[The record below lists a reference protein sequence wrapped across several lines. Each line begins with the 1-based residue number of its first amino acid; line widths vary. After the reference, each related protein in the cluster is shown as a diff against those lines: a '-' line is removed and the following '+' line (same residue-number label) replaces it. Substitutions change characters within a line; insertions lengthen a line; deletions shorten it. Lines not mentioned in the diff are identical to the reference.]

1 MSNIGEIERHTQNR
15 IIKLFKEQLGY
26 TYLGNWEDRPNNA
39 NIDVNLLTDYLIN
52 TAKYPKDLVNRAVYL
67 LHTEALSFSDMSLYQ
82 ANKNVYEKIRY
93 GEEILA
99 DAGSKFERVHFIDFD
114 HPERNHFAI
123 AEEVTIRG
131 NRDKRPDIVLYI
143 NGIAIGIIELKRSTI
158 SIGHGIRQNITNQQP
173 EFIEQFFTTT
183 QFLFAGN
190 DSEGLRYGA
199 IGTPEKHYYSWKE
212 DIDDNSLLPID
223 KYLLKLCNKERIL
236 EIIRDFIVFDGGKK
250 KLPRYHQ
257 YFGIKKAQE
266 HVRRREGGIIWHTQ
280 GSGKS
285 IVMVILAQWILKT
298 LPSARVVIITD
309 RTELDKQIERVF
321 NDAGETV
328 KRTQSGE
335 ELMEQL
341 SQPMPRLICSLIHKF
356 GRRNVTD
363 IDAYIEEL
371 NALPSQAIGDVFVF
385 VDECHRTNSN
395 TLHKLMKATIRNG
408 VFIGFTGTPLLK
420 QDKATSL
427 EVFGKYIH
435 TYKFNEAVTDEVVLD
450 LVYEARDI
458 DQRLSSPDRI
468 DQWFEAKTRGL
479 NDFQRSELKK
489 KWGTMQKVLSSQSR
503 IDRVIADIVF
513 DFNTK
518 PRLNSNQGN
527 AIIVAGSIL
536 EACKYFNSFQ
546 NTEFKGRCAIITS
559 YNPSTKDIVTEDT
572 GANTETDK
580 EIIFNTY
587 TKLLENVVAQTGKS
601 QTETYED
608 RAKSLFLNEP
618 ATMRLLIVVDKL
630 LTGFDAP
637 SCSYLYID
645 KNMQDHGLFQ
655 AICRV
660 NRLDTDDK
668 QFGYIV
674 DYKDLFRKVENAVAV
689 YTSELDYDNFEK
701 EDCDIL
707 LKDRIAL
714 GRERLDNAMEQIEL
728 LSEPVAPPKG
738 KLENIHYFCGNM
750 EIPEELKATEVRRN
764 ALYKASVA
772 FIRAYANIA
781 EDLDEAAY
789 TTTEQNHIKSR
800 LDHYLK
806 LREEI
811 RLASGETLD
820 MKAYEAD
827 MRHLIDT
834 YIQADEPRIISPFGD
849 MPLIELIVKSGIA
862 DAIDTLPKGIRESR
876 ESIAETIANNVRQKI
891 IKDHLIDPT
900 FFEEM
905 STLLQ
910 EVIIQRR
917 ENAISYEEYLQKIA
931 DIASRIMKGSNP
943 DVPSTLK
950 TSGQKALYNNLNKN
964 EDLALQ
970 IHKKV
975 MSIKPDGWHGST
987 PDSPKSRIIKQG
999 LFEILKDADETERI
1013 FNILYYQPEY
1023 H

>member
-99 DAGSKFERVHFIDFD
+99 DAGSRFERVHFIDFD

-212 DIDDNSLLPID
+212 DIDDNSLLPLD

-236 EIIRDFIVFDGGKK
+236 EIIRDFVVFDGGKK

-714 GRERLDNAMEQIEL
+714 GRERLENAMEQIEL
-728 LSEPVAPPKG
+728 LCEPVAPPKG

-789 TTTEQNHIKSR
+789 TSTEQNHIKSR

>member
-99 DAGSKFERVHFIDFD
+99 DAGSRFERVHFIDFD

-212 DIDDNSLLPID
+212 DIDDNSLLPLD

-236 EIIRDFIVFDGGKK
+236 EIIRDFVVFDGGKK

-321 NDAGETV
+321 NDSGETV

-714 GRERLDNAMEQIEL
+714 GRERLENAMEQIEL
-728 LSEPVAPPKG
+728 LCEPVAPPKG

-789 TTTEQNHIKSR
+789 TSTEQNHIKSR

>member
-39 NIDVNLLTDYLIN
+39 NIDVNLLNDYLIN

-183 QFLFAGN
+183 QLLFAGN

-212 DIDDNSLLPID
+212 DIDDNSLLPLD

-236 EIIRDFIVFDGGKK
+236 EIIRDFVVFDGGKK

-321 NDAGETV
+321 NDSGETV

-728 LSEPVAPPKG
+728 LCEPVAPPKG

>member
-1 MSNIGEIERHTQNR
+1 M
-15 IIKLFKEQLGY
+15 F
-26 TYLGNWEDRPNNA
+26 
-39 NIDVNLLTDYLIN
+39 DVGVAFVVDFVVV
-52 TAKYPKDLVNRAVYL
+52 DVFAV
-67 LHTEALSFSDMSLYQ
+67 
-82 ANKNVYEKIRY
+82 
-93 GEEILA
+93 
-99 DAGSKFERVHFIDFD
+99 
-114 HPERNHFAI
+114 
-123 AEEVTIRG
+123 
-131 NRDKRPDIVLYI
+131 
-143 NGIAIGIIELKRSTI
+143 
-158 SIGHGIRQNITNQQP
+158 
-173 EFIEQFFTTT
+173 FF
-183 QFLFAGN
+183 F
-190 DSEGLRYGA
+190 
-199 IGTPEKHYYSWKE
+199 
-212 DIDDNSLLPID
+212 
-223 KYLLKLCNKERIL
+223 
-236 EIIRDFIVFDGGKK
+236 
-250 KLPRYHQ
+250 
-257 YFGIKKAQE
+257 
-266 HVRRREGGIIWHTQ
+266 
-280 GSGKS
+280 
-285 IVMVILAQWILKT
+285 
-298 LPSARVVIITD
+298 
-309 RTELDKQIERVF
+309 
-321 NDAGETV
+321 
-328 KRTQSGE
+328 
-335 ELMEQL
+335 
-341 SQPMPRLICSLIHKF
+341 MPRLICSLIHKF

-371 NALPSQAIGDVFVF
+371 NARPSQAIGDVFVF

-660 NRLDTDDK
+660 NRLDTDDM

>member
-1 MSNIGEIERHTQNR
+1 MIGEIERHTQNR

-99 DAGSKFERVHFIDFD
+99 NAGGKFERVHFINFD

-212 DIDDNSLLPID
+212 DIDDNSLLPLD
-223 KYLLKLCNKERIL
+223 KYLLKLCTKERIL
-236 EIIRDFIVFDGGKK
+236 EIIRDFVVFDGGKK

-328 KRTQSGE
+328 KRTQTGE

-363 IDAYIEEL
+363 IDAYLEEL
-371 NALPSQAIGDVFVF
+371 NARPSQAIGDVFVF

-618 ATMRLLIVVDKL
+618 ATMRLLVVVDKL

-645 KNMQDHGLFQ
+645 KNMQDHCLFQ

-714 GRERLDNAMEQIEL
+714 GREPLDNAMEQIEL
-728 LSEPVAPPKG
+728 LCEPVAPPKG

-849 MPLIELIVKSGIA
+849 MPLIELIVNSGIA

-900 FFEEM
+900 FFEEL

-943 DVPSTLK
+943 DVPSTLRLLDKKHYTTTLIK
-950 TSGQKALYNNLNKN
+950 TKILPYKST
-964 EDLALQ
+964 
-970 IHKKV
+970 KKLC
-975 MSIKPDGWHGST
+975 
-987 PDSPKSRIIKQG
+987 R
-999 LFEILKDADETERI
+999 
-1013 FNILYYQPEY
+1013 
-1023 H
+1023 